1 MIRIGMDVN
10 MNDGDMDM
18 ECWSAGVLKSW
29 RAEELAWRTFSEHG
43 MNELG
48 ARLMDIGH
56 WTLE

>member
-1 MIRIGMDVN
+1 MDVN